1 LPPLNNPNVG
11 SGTAAADSPNLA
23 SAGNAHVETLADEFF
38 DSRSHDGSDVID
50 DFLQEEGAPD
60 TTEASPLARRSLF
73 DSDQPGAAHIAGG
86 DKDEGAAS
94 SANFANFPS
103 KIPTVKNRFANQDST
118 LNDEGYDSEGN
129 LPYFADEEQDDI
141 EGYEESPID
150 GSDAAAP
157 APPPP
162 PAPVTVES
170 MMRLGVNEL
179 KAELKKR
186 GRSTGGKKAEMRA
199 RLKEAIMNNVPIASG
214 SEAPRHESMNGLD
227 VTARW
232 ELLTRQLYPVP
243 EPENEDSTHRPPT
256 ERDAAINPKYGFVET
271 FVRVPFSGM
280 TEKMLYIRPSGRE
293 VNRKKTQRKRKRSP
307 TRHSRPTMPV
317 GPRVLGGPNTAFL
330 RRYGLNQTS
339 HPMDWFTAFMPL
351 TPDANKEDPAVAN
364 VKGDRT
370 TKFAV
375 SNWTAYSNTKAM
387 LNNAGEEGH
396 IFAGKHKPFTN
407 REIVAMLGVYII
419 DGLAPSPQLT
429 QKMQPQSKQPTHGND
444 KVASAI
450 GTGYQQK
457 HRSFRHFFA
466 CQDPLMTSPPKEQ
479 CPNFKVDEFFRWLR
493 HIWKEAWLLGEDFSM
508 DEQTTKMQG
517 KSEYKT
523 RCGKFKRLGDGIQG
537 DCIADDGYT
546 WDFYFRNEPI
556 DKDLLAKGFCPM
568 HCRLLHMF
576 GNLRESGHGCKM
588 DNLFHSVKLALAAH
602 ALDQKVKV
610 HGVLRKSGRGCPPCV
625 IQEEK
630 TGKAAEAA
638 RGTVKAA
645 VLKGESQSSDLVVAS
660 CYDQKPFYMISHS
673 CESITWVPVTKKVWS
688 STLKKN
694 VDFAFLRWNLSNDY
708 NFEMNDNDIADQ
720 LRLVYRFMRFQ
731 RNNKW
736 WWALFLWGYEVSM
749 VNSYVSYKR
758 YCELK
763 GVPVQWSHH
772 DWNEAIGYAHLD
784 PDEDWPTKK
793 SPPETPTSSAASA
806 SKKRAPK
813 IDSKALSP
821 TRGRMK
827 VRLDTNVN
835 HMPVVPRGPP
845 RANVCQL
852 HRWADKEFNPST
864 DDKTGRKKNTKPAG
878 ARTGVMRCTVC
889 NVNLC
894 IPCWEIFHTK
904 ERIRYHIPGILGAN
918 K

>member
-1 LPPLNNPNVG
+1 MSGNNFTAPPGFPALPPLPPLNNPNVG

-141 EGYEESPID
+141 E
-150 GSDAAAP
+150 
-157 APPPP
+157 
-162 PAPVTVES
+162 
-170 MMRLGVNEL
+170 
-179 KAELKKR
+179 
-186 GRSTGGKKAEMRA
+186 
-199 RLKEAIMNNVPIASG
+199 
-214 SEAPRHESMNGLD
+214 
-227 VTARW
+227 
-232 ELLTRQLYPVP
+232 
-243 EPENEDSTHRPPT
+243 
-256 ERDAAINPKYGFVET
+256 
-271 FVRVPFSGM
+271 
-280 TEKMLYIRPSGRE
+280 
-293 VNRKKTQRKRKRSP
+293 
-307 TRHSRPTMPV
+307 
-317 GPRVLGGPNTAFL
+317 
-330 RRYGLNQTS
+330 
-339 HPMDWFTAFMPL
+339 
-351 TPDANKEDPAVAN
+351 
-364 VKGDRT
+364 
-370 TKFAV
+370 
-375 SNWTAYSNTKAM
+375 
-387 LNNAGEEGH
+387 
-396 IFAGKHKPFTN
+396 
-407 REIVAMLGVYII
+407 
-419 DGLAPSPQLT
+419 
-429 QKMQPQSKQPTHGND
+429 
-444 KVASAI
+444 
-450 GTGYQQK
+450 
-457 HRSFRHFFA
+457 
-466 CQDPLMTSPPKEQ
+466 
-479 CPNFKVDEFFRWLR
+479 
-493 HIWKEAWLLGEDFSM
+493 
-508 DEQTTKMQG
+508 
-517 KSEYKT
+517 
-523 RCGKFKRLGDGIQG
+523 
-537 DCIADDGYT
+537 
-546 WDFYFRNEPI
+546 
-556 DKDLLAKGFCPM
+556 
-568 HCRLLHMF
+568 
-576 GNLRESGHGCKM
+576 
-588 DNLFHSVKLALAAH
+588 
-602 ALDQKVKV
+602 
-610 HGVLRKSGRGCPPCV
+610 
-625 IQEEK
+625 
-630 TGKAAEAA
+630 
-638 RGTVKAA
+638 
-645 VLKGESQSSDLVVAS
+645 
-660 CYDQKPFYMISHS
+660 
-673 CESITWVPVTKKVWS
+673 KKVWS